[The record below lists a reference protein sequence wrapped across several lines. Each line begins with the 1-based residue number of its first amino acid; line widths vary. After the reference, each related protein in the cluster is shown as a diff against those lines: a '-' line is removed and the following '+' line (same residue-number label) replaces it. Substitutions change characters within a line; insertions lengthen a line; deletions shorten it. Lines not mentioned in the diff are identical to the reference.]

1 MNRGPVFIGGLE
13 CSGTSLIYALLASH
27 PNIAM
32 TRRTYLWA
40 YFYNRFGDLGKPANF
55 ERCFEILMHYKRVLV
70 LNPDPDR
77 LRREFQQGEPTYARL
92 FSLIEEHY
100 AEQLGKPRWGDKSL
114 NTERYAEPILA
125 AYPTARFLHMI
136 RDPRDR
142 YASAVTLWKVKRV
155 GIGAGTAMWLA
166 SVHLAQ
172 RNQQRYPEQYRI
184 VRYETLALHPE
195 ETLRDICAFIG
206 EDYSP
211 AMLGMEGAETFRDEG
226 NNSSNGQTEPG
237 VISTKSIG
245 RYRKVL
251 SRHEIVFV
259 QAQAWPEMLA
269 LDYTLDSLEFSSH
282 ERLQYACW
290 DWPLNRARMFAW
302 NTQDAVRDRIGRNVP
317 SYRLVPDAHLAEA
330 NV

>member
-13 CSGTSLIYALLASH
+13 RSGTSLIYALLASH

-32 TRRTYLWA
+32 TRRTNLWA
-40 YFYNRFGDLGKPANF
+40 YFYDRYGDLGKPANF
-55 ERCFEILMHYKRVLV
+55 ERCFTTLMHYKRVLV

-77 LRREFQQGEPTYARL
+77 LRREFLQGEPTYARL

-100 AEQLGKPRWGDKSL
+100 ADRVGKPRWGDKSL
-114 NTERYAEPILA
+114 NTERYADPIFA
-125 AYPTARFLHMI
+125 AYPTARILHMI

-142 YASAVTLWKVKRV
+142 YASAVTRWKVKRG
-155 GIGAGTAMWLA
+155 GIGAGTAMWLS
-166 SVHLAQ
+166 SVHLAK

-184 VRYETLALHPE
+184 VRYETLAFRPV

-226 NNSSNGQTEPG
+226 SNSSYGQIAPG

-251 SRHEIVFV
+251 SRQEIAFA
-259 QAQAWPEMLA
+259 QAQARSDMLA
-269 LDYTLDSLEFSSH
+269 LDYTLDSIEFSGR
-282 ERLQYACW
+282 ERLQYVGW
-290 DWPLNRARMFAW
+290 DWPLNWARKIAW
-302 NTQDAVRDRIGRNVP
+302 NTQDAVRDRVGRNVP
-317 SYRLVPDAHLAEA
+317 SYRLVPDAQLVEA
-330 NV
+330 SV